1 MTIHLW
7 QADTSTDSRFQRDV
21 VIEEGASRSHLYFK
35 VTNATP
41 SSSMNSAVI
50 ATIFR
55 AMTTKKDIVAHGAVS
70 RTLLENIEDFQDAWS
85 AWMPQYTK
93 VGVSADEEVADSS
106 TGMRRSIVA
115 FSGGVDAT
123 FSLWRHAR
131 SRTPHM
137 TDVKTALLVHGFD
150 IPLHR
155 SAEFRV
161 AAESARR
168 MANAAGA
175 ELVTLETNIRST
187 GLADRWPYTYVPALA
202 SCLHLFDDRHDVGI
216 IGSDEPYVALI
227 IPWGSNPITNP
238 LLSSGRFQIKYDSG
252 GFTRTQKVKALAT
265 WPPALEN
272 LRVCWQ
278 GPKTGRNCGRCEKCI
293 RTILNFKAVGAAKP
307 ACFEADVT
315 PEMVRTVNLANKIQR
330 SFMQDI
336 LEVARANGVTDAW
349 VEALE
354 VLLRKNPSKAPTS
367 T

>member
-7 QADTSTDSRFQRDV
+7 QTDTSAGTRFQRDV
-21 VIEEGASRSHLYFK
+21 VIEEGVSRSHLYFK
-35 VTNATP
+35 ATEATP
-41 SSSMNSAVI
+41 SPSMNSAVI

-55 AMTTKKDIVAHGAVS
+55 AMTTGSDIVAHGSVS

-85 AWMPQYTK
+85 AWMPQYRK
-93 VGVSADEEVADSS
+93 VSISADKEMADPS

-131 SRTPHM
+131 SQTPHM

-155 SAEFRV
+155 TTEFKV
-161 AAESARR
+161 ATDSARR
-168 MANAAGA
+168 IADAAGVH
-175 ELVTLETNIRST
+175 LVTVETNIRSI
-187 GLADRWPYTYVPALA
+187 GLAERWPYTYVPALS

-238 LLSSGRFQIKYDSG
+238 LLSSGRFHIKYDSG

-265 WPPALEN
+265 WSPALEN

-278 GPKTGRNCGRCEKCI
+278 GPKTGKNCGRCEKCI

-307 ACFEADVT
+307 ACFEADAT
-315 PEMVRTVNLANKIQR
+315 PEMIRSVNLANKIQR

-336 LEVARANGVTDAW
+336 LDEAKSNGVTGAW
-349 VEALE
+349 VDAVGAL
-354 VLLRKNPSKAPTS
+354 LQKGSSKAKTS